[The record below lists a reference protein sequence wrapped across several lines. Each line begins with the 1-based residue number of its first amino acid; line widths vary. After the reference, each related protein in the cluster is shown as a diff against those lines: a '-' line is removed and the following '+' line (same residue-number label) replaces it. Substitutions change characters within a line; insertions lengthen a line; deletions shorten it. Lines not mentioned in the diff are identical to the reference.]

1 MNKKSKI
8 IQRNEDSSERK
19 FNKLLTFE
27 ERLNILH
34 LHCSHNMNPRKIGL
48 HLGMKSSTVRAIVLA
63 YEKHGRLNKL
73 LTYSAKLQLL
83 NLKKRKQKKLI
94 GF

>member
-1 MNKKSKI
+1 
-8 IQRNEDSSERK
+8 
-19 FNKLLTFE
+19 
-27 ERLNILH
+27 
-34 LHCSHNMNPRKIGL
+34 MNPRKIGL
-48 HLGMKSSTVRAIVLA
+48 HLGMKYSTVRAIVLA

-83 NLKKRKQKKLI
+83 NLKKRKQKKPV

>member
-1 MNKKSKI
+1 MKSKI

-34 LHCSHNMNPRKIGL
+34 QHCSHHMNPRKIGL
-48 HLGMKSSTVRAIVLA
+48 HLGMKYSTVRAIVLA

-83 NLKKRKQKKLI
+83 NLKKRKQKKPV